1 MCRQEGREGGEDAM
15 VRERI
20 PFAAA
25 CVSLLTG
32 WALLWA
38 VGSPI
43 WIPLLYVGWVILIGG
58 LGLIALPLLLLPRKG
73 KAPPGAGVT
82 QTTVVVTTGVY
93 AVIRHPLYLGWMLV
107 YVSLV
112 LCAQHW
118 LVTIVAIVGLA
129 SVYLVCVQEDRRL
142 LARFGEEYA
151 CYAENV
157 PRVNLVSGI
166 VNLLRRKKR
175 PY

>member
-1 MCRQEGREGGEDAM
+1 MYQKEGGEEAM
-15 VRERI
+15 ARERI
-20 PFAAA
+20 AFGVA
-25 CVSLLTG
+25 CVSVLTG

-38 VGSPI
+38 VGSPT
-43 WIPLLYVGWVILIGG
+43 WMPLLYLGWVVLIGG
-58 LGLIALPLLLLPRKG
+58 FSLIALPLLLLQRKG
-73 KAPPGAGVT
+73 KAPPGGGVT
-82 QTTVVVTTGVY
+82 RTTAVVTTGVY

-107 YVSLV
+107 YIALV

-118 LVTIVAIVGLA
+118 LVAVTAIVGVA
-129 SVYLVCVQEDRRL
+129 SVYLICVQEDRRL

-151 CYAENV
+151 RYKESV

-175 PY
+175 SC